1 MKTWKTPTFSERNS
15 QREEAKQIMLDKMA
29 KNVYNTLKGVE
40 GKESYFPLDTPPM
53 DFTLNQA
60 QSERTFEML
69 LSTLGDAQ
77 NACIK
82 EGFPLPVLSG
92 GAIRDAMLGVVPN
105 DYDIF
110 VDVTDVGDE
119 ELDDQDRFLLLA
131 DAMFPEADG
140 WRYRRINDQ
149 SYAAMPNHFSIYEGT
164 RENVTVQIIGRTDS
178 RLSSETPL
186 DFTAEYPYNIIKNVA
201 CEGGFFI
208 SASAM
213 KGFEKKVIVPT
224 DKDRHQRKAEE
235 FFYRHYDLIV
245 NGWKLVSPPQRKP
258 SFFSKTGISK
268 ETVNQFMN
276 PAAEIVFEPR
286 PALQQGDWV
295 DAEVRLLGNGIRR
308 GAQMQAPGEWFAQ
321 PMGAAGIEP
330 FRRWI
335 NQAPP
340 MLEDN
345 PNEDDVE
352 EAWLEMD
359 DNDPEE
365 RDPF

>member
-40 GKESYFPLDTPPM
+40 GKESHFSLDAPPM
-53 DFTLNQA
+53 DFTLNKA
-60 QSERTFEML
+60 RSERTFEML
-69 LSTLGDAQ
+69 LSTLGNAQ

-110 VDVTDVGDE
+110 VDVSDVGDE

-131 DAMFPEADG
+131 DAMFPEAEG
-140 WRYRRINDQ
+140 WHYHRMNDQ
-149 SYAAMPNHFSIYEGT
+149 TYAAVMPNHFSIYEGV
-164 RENVTVQIIGRTDS
+164 RDNVTVQIIGCTDN
-178 RLSSETPL
+178 RISSETPL

-286 PALQQGDWV
+286 PALQAAWPI
-295 DAEVRLLGNGIRR
+295 LN
-308 GAQMQAPGEWFAQ
+308 AP
-321 PMGAAGIEP
+321 GIEP
-330 FRRWI
+330 FRRRI
-335 NQAPP
+335 NQPAPQ
-340 MLEDN
+340 MLGDGWEEIEDE
-345 PNEDDVE
+345 PEDD
-352 EAWLEMD
+352 EADWDGNIFD
-359 DNDPEE
+359 DNDPDE
-365 RDPF
+365 RDNF